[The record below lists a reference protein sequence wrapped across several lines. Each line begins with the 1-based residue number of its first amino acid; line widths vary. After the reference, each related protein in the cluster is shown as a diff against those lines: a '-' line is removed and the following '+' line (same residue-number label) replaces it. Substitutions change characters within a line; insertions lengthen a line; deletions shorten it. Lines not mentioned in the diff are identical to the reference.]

1 MAARTVPRIDMVLDE
16 LRENPKM
23 MSSTGLVMT
32 NMEDMNDPNAYDGSK
47 RRRASIQEDAIFNDS
62 GLNLSLGLGLSG
74 EPMSGYGGLAPMPS
88 VNWQPSLQR
97 DTLNPSSRYFVP
109 ILPPGNPS
117 MPLSMNM
124 PMSTVFDQDG
134 QNKTMESGRTNPDA
148 SHPN

>member
-47 RRRASIQEDAIFNDS
+47 RRRASIQEDTIFNDS

-134 QNKTMESGRTNPDA
+134 QNKTM
-148 SHPN
+148 